1 MTDQSVAQDYSAQQ
15 ITVLEGLEPVRKR
28 PGMYIGST
36 GARGLHHLVYEVV
49 DNSVDEALAGHAT
62 AIEVELHADGRVTVQ
77 DDGRGIPC
85 DLHAKTGRPALET
98 VLTVLHAG
106 GKFGGEDT
114 GYKVSAG
121 LHGVGISV
129 VNALSERLDVEVARG
144 GQRHT
149 MAFAK
154 GLVVGDMSSEP
165 LVEGS
170 GGRTSGTAVTF
181 LPDPTIFPSAGE
193 LSFETLATRF
203 DEQAFLNAG
212 LNITLVDW
220 RGVAASD
227 GGDGGDGSG
236 APRVQECCHLGGL
249 EEYVA
254 LICKEKT
261 PLLQDGEPSIVVRQE
276 RKGVVIDVAMRW
288 SADQYNDQMVSFANG
303 VHTPNGGTHVDGFKA
318 AITRVLNAE
327 ARSAGKRTEKQS
339 SLPGDF
345 LREGLSAVLSV
356 QLREPEFEGQ
366 TKSRLGNPE
375 VRAIVSEVVGEA
387 LGRQMQLRPKALA
400 AIIDKAT
407 SAAKAAEAA
416 KAARDLVRRK
426 TVLGSTVLPGKLAE
440 CASKRADDAEIFIV
454 EGDSAGGSAKQGRQ
468 RQTQAVLPLRGKV
481 LNVEKADDASMY
493 ANTEIQ
499 ALITALGL
507 GIKGEGFDPSQLRYH
522 RIIIMTDADVDG
534 AHIRTLLLTFL
545 YRYKREVVEGGYV
558 YIAFPPLYKLKRGAN
573 GKAHYAYSDAERD
586 ETISQL
592 GGRPTIQRFKGLGEM
607 MPAELASTTMDP
619 ATRLLKRVTCE
630 DAVAAD
636 RVFSTLMGSNIAP
649 RKLFITEHAKT
660 IDLAKLDL

>member
-1 MTDQSVAQDYSAQQ
+1 VAQDYGAQQ

-36 GARGLHHLVYEVV
+36 GPRGLHHLVYEVV

-85 DLHAKTGRPALET
+85 DLHEKTGRPALET

-165 LVEGS
+165 LIEG
-170 GGRTSGTAVTF
+170 GPRTSGTAVTF

-220 RGVAASD
+220 REMSG
-227 GGDGGDGSG
+227 GNGDGD
-236 APRVQECCHLGGL
+236 APRTQVCCHLGGL

-261 PLLQDGEPSIVVRQE
+261 PLLQDTDQPSIVVREE

-288 SADQYNDQMVSFANG
+288 SADQYNDQIVSFANG

-327 ARSAGKRTEKQS
+327 ARSAGKRTEKQA

-387 LGRQMQLRPKALA
+387 LARQMQLRPKALA

-507 GIKGEGFDPSQLRYH
+507 GIKGDGFEESQLRYH

-573 GKAHYAYSDAERD
+573 GKANYAYSDAERD
-586 ETISQL
+586 EIIAQL
-592 GGRPTIQRFKGLGEM
+592 GGKPTIQRFKGLGEM
-607 MPAELASTTMDP
+607 MPAELAATTMDP
-619 ATRLLKRVTCE
+619 ATRLLKQVTCE

-649 RKLFITEHAKT
+649 RKQFITEHAKT
-660 IDLAKLDL
+660 LDLSKIDL